1 MLDCDISF
9 LPVPEFTSSRSPLS
23 ARLMAATALAE
34 GPQAA
39 STSRADHPAQSAER
53 HPAETFTAMR
63 PAFFDSL
70 PKSDLPP
77 LPAVPPLADL
87 RAEAAAS
94 HVSPAPEAPPA
105 PEAQA
110 EEPETRLITPRRP
123 LRFTSARGAE
133 DAAPVSL
140 PSFNLFDGVFDDDSL
155 SGPDVDP
162 RLLRSRARAR
172 AHIAAMEAAL
182 APEQRNLWHDDPA
195 PEPKARPVMQ
205 TIAEP
210 AAPIVA
216 ATAAEPATLIVPRRP
231 VRHLTPADSTRS
243 ARPQPQIHDPL
254 RDRLRDLRDILYTP
268 TPEEAEAAAAAETRQ
283 HPLPALA
290 LAATLGMA
298 LQVLAFLTGLFLT
311 VIQAGRTLRQRS
323 HAAARPATVTATI
336 TATSTS
342 PATEERAAPETTQT
356 QPIPKRRV
364 GGSRAARLLAPISR
378 LTALWP
384 ARSFGPGLA
393 AAAAAAATLA
403 IPIGALASPALLPF
417 L

>member
-1 MLDCDISF
+1 
-9 LPVPEFTSSRSPLS
+9 
-23 ARLMAATALAE
+23 
-34 GPQAA
+34 
-39 STSRADHPAQSAER
+39 
-53 HPAETFTAMR
+53 MR